1 MSTSSRAGPIPR
13 GFRIVAVSVKEL
25 AILGDILPVC
35 GDGENVVDF
44 ALVFT
49 CKPQSA
55 PGART
60 PLLPQKDS
68 FLARHVGVVA

>member
-49 CKPQSA
+49 
-55 PGART
+55 
-60 PLLPQKDS
+60 
-68 FLARHVGVVA
+68 